1 MADMCDAFREYLV
14 SVKKAST
21 NTVDSYMRDIHQY
34 SAYCASKNTEPAAAD
49 ASFIKKYV
57 EYLAVMGKSDATVT
71 RTVASVRCYYRFLI
85 SKSIIE
91 ENPVSGIKLKRP
103 RKSCREYLIQTK

>member
-14 SVKKAST
+14 SVKKASA

-49 ASFIKKYV
+49 ASFIKKSRFYQIRTC
-57 EYLAVMGKSDATVT
+57 AMGQN
-71 RTVASVRCYYRFLI
+71 F
-85 SKSIIE
+85 
-91 ENPVSGIKLKRP
+91 
-103 RKSCREYLIQTK
+103 

>member
-34 SAYCASKNTEPAAAD
+34 
-49 ASFIKKYV
+49 FIRWDC
-57 EYLAVMGKSDATVT
+57 L
-71 RTVASVRCYYRFLI
+71 L
-85 SKSIIE
+85 
-91 ENPVSGIKLKRP
+91 L
-103 RKSCREYLIQTK
+103 